1 MDTKIQPLVER
12 INVDLATKIIYAFSP
27 SVKVERDENGKY
39 IITITDKDGTTSA
52 IVPYLTLDGIQ
63 LSGEI
68 GDLFITPLDAMT
80 NEEIAQI
87 LNI

>member
-12 INVDLATKIIYAFSP
+12 VNVDLATKIIYAFSP
-27 SVKVERDENGKY
+27 SAKVEKVDGDKY
-39 IITITDKDGTTSA
+39 IITITDKDGTTIA
-52 IVPYLTLDGIQ
+52 EVPLLMLNGTQ

-87 LNI
+87 LNT